1 VSRAYRPPTTLI
13 NIAASRPQIARA
25 ILRLEVNENGAAKV
39 PTKEGGTPMRVRAGQ
54 DFATGI
60 LFALIALAALYI
72 GADYPMGTPQRP
84 GTGVLPRILSLC
96 LLATGVFLIGKA
108 IIVGDVAMERWA
120 WRPLAAITI
129 ATILFGLIIDDLG
142 LVIAMVLSM
151 SIAALGALDTRWREF
166 ASFLFIMIVGSW
178 ALFIWLL
185 GMPIPMWPVRVPKF
199 LTFFFG

>member
-1 VSRAYRPPTTLI
+1 
-13 NIAASRPQIARA
+13 
-25 ILRLEVNENGAAKV
+25 
-39 PTKEGGTPMRVRAGQ
+39 MRVRAGQ
-54 DFATGI
+54 DFATGV

-84 GTGVLPRILSLC
+84 GTGVLPRILALC
-96 LLATGVFLIGKA
+96 LLATGAFLIGKA
-108 IIVGDVAMERWA
+108 FIVGDVAMERWA

-166 ASFLFIMIVGSW
+166 AFFLVIMIVGSW

-199 LTFFFG
+199 LTFFLG

>member
-1 VSRAYRPPTTLI
+1 LI
-13 NIAASRPQIARA
+13 NIAASRAQIARA
-25 ILRLEVNENGAAKV
+25 ILRLEVNGNGAAKV
-39 PTKEGGTPMRVRAGQ
+39 PTNEGGTPMRIRAGQ

-60 LFALIALAALYI
+60 LFALVALAALYI
-72 GADYPMGTPQRP
+72 GADYPMGTAQRP

-96 LLATGVFLIGKA
+96 LLGTGVFLIGKS
-108 IIVGDVAMERWA
+108 ILFGDVAMERWV
-120 WRPLAAITI
+120 WRPLSAVTI

-142 LVIAMVLSM
+142 LAITMVLSM
-151 SIAALGALDTRWREF
+151 SIAALGTTDTRWREF
-166 ASFLFIMIVGSW
+166 ATFLVIMIVGSW